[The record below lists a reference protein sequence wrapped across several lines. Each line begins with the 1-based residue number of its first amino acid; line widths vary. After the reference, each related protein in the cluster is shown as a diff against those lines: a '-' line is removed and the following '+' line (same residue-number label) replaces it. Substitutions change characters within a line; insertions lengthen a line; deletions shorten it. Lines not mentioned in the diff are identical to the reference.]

1 MIPDIAD
8 IIAGELKV
16 SRATA
21 YDLMREALKRTEQT
35 ADEPAF
41 HGFMDKEQCC
51 VNICY
56 TPWAPGGPNN
66 ELPTAYYT
74 TPPAAQTVTCN
85 GMPAYEGSLSAAQ
98 TAPVQEPVAIYQ
110 YQLASGSWID
120 QTKESYDYNVRHGQA
135 TVRIVY
141 TTPPA
146 AQPAVPLTD
155 EQIYKAAMK
164 LAECMDYPW
173 AQMPE
178 QGKQSMRNHAKAVI
192 EAAAPEKVG
201 AA

>member
-1 MIPDIAD
+1 MS
-8 IIAGELKV
+8 K
-16 SRATA
+16 
-21 YDLMREALKRTEQT
+21 
-35 ADEPAF
+35 
-41 HGFMDKEQCC
+41 H
-51 VNICY
+51 
-56 TPWAPGGPNN
+56 TPVAWRW
-66 ELPTAYYT
+66 
-74 TPPAAQTVTCN
+74 
-85 GMPAYEGSLSAAQ
+85 MPAPYWKQWVYSDDGERVAEAKRFMGDGG
-98 TAPVQEPVAIYQ
+98 VQP
-110 YQLASGSWID
+110 L
-120 QTKESYDYNVRHGQA
+120 
-135 TVRIVY
+135 Y
-141 TTPPA
+141 TNPPA